1 MRPLVLEMS
10 AFGPYAGRQVIDF
23 SSLSGSSLFLITGP
37 TGAGKTTIFDAI
49 TFALYGRASGDSRK
63 DVEELKSHFAT
74 AAEPCYVKL
83 TFLLHGEQYTIER
96 KPKQQRVVRGG
107 GLSTANGD
115 ALLTLP
121 DGTMLSGINEVLAR
135 IETLLG
141 LDYNQF
147 RQIVMLPQGEFKRLL
162 EAESKQKQIIFR
174 KIFSTEL
181 YNIAEAKLK
190 ERRDALKQKLDRV
203 TDALETHAAM
213 IQSGDYPPLVQ
224 ALSGSSLH
232 YPTVIDEVEAL
243 IKQDEASLG
252 EIKKELDALLE
263 ERSKQNPAAARQSNA
278 KLDRL
283 AFLTLQKNSLTAQA
297 DEQNTRSGRLVLARR
312 AKELWFIERE
322 VQAAAQRATMTE
334 ASLRTLAAS
343 LETSAKRQSAAKN
356 ALANAQLEQKRQAGL
371 IELRTSF
378 EQMRQSFE
386 RIERLEKEHAVLL
399 QKQQAQTG
407 HVKTIDLLIE
417 RAQAKA
423 RLDRA
428 AARATG
434 LENLCGKITDYLRA
448 AGEYQSRNAAYSGE
462 FARFLA
468 GQAGILA
475 SRLSDGLPCPVCG
488 SDHHPAPAPSAT
500 DIPTETTLQTL
511 KTQTDA
517 LYTAQ
522 MSLHGDIK
530 AYAAALRAMENP
542 EQMPPDDALVSSSK
556 ELTALCDKAR
566 HARDELKK
574 AYDEICGA
582 AARQLALLGMPDD
595 ARLCDPDYLAGRRT
609 MIERESASISQ
620 TLEELSLQIQEVR
633 GTIPSDMKTPDELLA
648 RTRQNEQEI
657 ERIEQVAKLAQ
668 GEFVAASG
676 EFERLSEA
684 ERGTKQQLAEAKQQQ
699 GDKEQELLQRLAEYS
714 FARWA
719 DAQSHLLTDEQYSAL
734 EAEIAA
740 YADAL
745 AKTDAELAVLNK
757 ECEGVQRID
766 VEAVEKM
773 LETLNQHIGELDA
786 QKTALSSR
794 VDANARAVTRL
805 RALLAEA
812 QTDEAVYGD
821 VAALYALAK
830 GDNAAKISFERY
842 VLGAY
847 FSDVIRAANHWLHD
861 MTGGKYI
868 LRHKQD
874 RLKGGAAAG
883 LDLAVLDANTGQERT
898 VGTLSGGESFKASL
912 ALALGLADVIQSYS
926 GGVSIETMFI
936 DEGFGSLDDLSRERA
951 VDTLFELEKTGRLI
965 GIISHVAELKERIPA
980 RLEVHTTTKGSYALF
995 V

>member
-115 ALLTLP
+115 AQLTLP
-121 DGTMLSGINEVLAR
+121 DGTTVSGVSEVSAR

-213 IQSGDYPPLVQ
+213 IQSGDCPQLVQ
-224 ALSGSSLH
+224 ALSCSSLH
-232 YPTVIDEVEAL
+232 YPTVIDEVEKL
-243 IKQDEASLG
+243 IKQDEASLE
-252 EIKKELDALLE
+252 EIKKGLDALLA

-283 AFLTLQKNSLTAQA
+283 AFLTLQKTGLTAQA
-297 DEQNTRSGRLVLARR
+297 DEQKTRSGRLVLARR

-322 VQAAAQRATMTE
+322 VQTAAQRATMTE
-334 ASLRTLAAS
+334 ASLRALAAS
-343 LETSAKRQSAAKN
+343 LETSAKRQSAAKD

-371 IELRTSF
+371 IEQRTAL

-386 RIERLEKEHAVLL
+386 RILRLEKEHALLL

-434 LENLCGKITDYLRA
+434 LENLCATIKDYLRA
-448 AGEYQSRNAAYSGE
+448 AGEYQTHNAAYSGE

-488 SDHHPAPAPSAT
+488 SDHHPAPAPNAT
-500 DIPTETTLQTL
+500 DIPTEATLQTL

-530 AYAAALRAMENP
+530 AYAASLRTMENP
-542 EQMPPDDALVSSSK
+542 EPMPTDDALVSSSK
-556 ELTALCDKAR
+556 ELTELCDKAR

-574 AYDEICGA
+574 AYDEICAA

-609 MIERESASISQ
+609 LIERESASISQ
-620 TLEELSLQIQEVR
+620 TLEQLSLQIQEVR

-648 RTRQNEQEI
+648 RTKQNEREI
-657 ERIEQVAKLAQ
+657 ERIEQIAKLAQ

-676 EFERLSEA
+676 ELERLSEA

-699 GDKEQELLQRLAEYS
+699 SDKEQELLQRLAQYG
-714 FARWA
+714 FAKWA
-719 DAQSHLLTDEQYSAL
+719 DAQSHLLTDEQYSEL

-740 YADAL
+740 YADTL
-745 AKTDAELAVLNK
+745 AKTDAELAVLKK

-766 VEAVEKM
+766 VEALEKR
-773 LETLNQHIGELDA
+773 LETLNRHIGELDA

-812 QTDEAVYGD
+812 QTDEQAYGD
-821 VAALYALAK
+821 VAALYALTK

-980 RLEVHTTTKGSYALF
+980 RLEVHPTSKGSYALF